1 MRRVSL
7 DQASSREWDV
17 IIAGSSFSAMF
28 FGHGLP
34 PDLNVLFVEKG
45 VEYTHADQIENGWAV
60 RETFNQRNSSGLK
73 KNWVAFT
80 LFGGNSNYWWGNV
93 PRFHPD
99 DFSLNSK
106 FGVGMDWPITYQD
119 LEPFWERV
127 EDIIEVAGG
136 ENDHILPRRT
146 PFPYP
151 PHTPSR
157 ADVALRAS
165 SPLWVPVS
173 SATSNGGSRPTCCV
187 NGVCRICPIDAKF
200 TVLNGLE
207 KLTHPV
213 AHYLFDA
220 EVRTVDIEGGRATGV
235 SVKTADG
242 ADARLRGNTVALG
255 TNGIFNAAILQ
266 RSGVRNEALGK
277 YLHEQA
283 VINVYA
289 DTANIKGFFGGTSE
303 TGHGY
308 HFYHDID
315 RSTAAAALIETV
327 NAPASVRRERGKWAN
342 RIHMRIAVEDL
353 PRAENRVFLE
363 EDEPVIEWTG
373 YSDYAKR
380 GVERAKTGL
389 PDVIPDTIEH
399 LEVSDI
405 LPSDAHIQGTHRMGL
420 SADDSVV
427 DDRLRLHSA
436 SNVFVLGSGAFPTC
450 SPANPSLTLSA
461 LALRAS
467 EAVG

>member
-7 DQASSREWDV
+7 DEASSREWDV
-17 IIAGSSFSAMF
+17 IIAGTSFSAMF

-45 VEYTHADQIENGWAV
+45 VEYPHSDQLENGWAV
-60 RETFNQRNSSGLK
+60 RETFNQRNSSGLT

-99 DFSLNSK
+99 DFALNSK
-106 FGVGMDWPITYQD
+106 FGVGMDWPITYRD

-136 ENDHILPRRT
+136 GSEHILPRRN
-146 PFPYP
+146 PFPHP

-157 ADVALRAS
+157 ADAALRES

-173 SATSNGGSRPTCCV
+173 SAASNGGSRPTCCV

-200 TVLNGLE
+200 TVLNGLD
-207 KLTHPV
+207 KLTHPG
-213 AHYLFDA
+213 AHYLFGT
-220 EVRTVDIEGGRATGV
+220 EVRAVDIEGGRASGV
-235 SVKTADG
+235 RVKTADG
-242 ADARLRGNTVALG
+242 DDARLSASIVALG

-266 RSGVRNEALGK
+266 RSDVRNDALGK

-283 VINVYA
+283 VIDVHV
-289 DTANIKGFFGGTSE
+289 DTANIKAFFGGTSE

-315 RSTAAAALIETV
+315 RRVAAAGLIETV
-327 NAPASVRRERGKWAN
+327 NAPVSVRREHGKWAN

-353 PRAENRVFLE
+353 PLAENRVFLE
-363 EDEPVIEWTG
+363 DDEPVIEWTG

-380 GVERAKTGL
+380 GIKRAKAGL
-389 PDVIPDTIEH
+389 PDIIPDTIEH
-399 LEVSDI
+399 LWVSDI

-420 SADDSVV
+420 YAEDSVV

-436 SNVFVLGSGAFPTC
+436 PNVFVLGSGAFPTC
-450 SPANPSLTLSA
+450 SPANPSLTISA

-467 EAVG
+467 EVVS